1 MKGDRVFVFIEP
13 ITESGWYH
21 GVRKPSSL
29 AKGEGFLFSQ
39 DAENGAQLRS
49 RLARRPQRTPE
60 GTPPALVSPAALL
73 SAILSILCADICRRE
88 ASIMTRMIR
97 IFDTTLRDGEQ
108 SPGASMNVEEKIMI
122 AKQLARLN
130 VDIIEAGFAY
140 SSPGDFEAVRRIAN
154 EVEGP
159 TICSLA
165 RARPEDI
172 DRAWDALKGAPK
184 VRIHTFLSTSDIH
197 LKHQFRMTREEALKR
212 AVDMVQRARGFVEDV
227 EFSPMDASR
236 SDPSYLCDVV
246 QAVIDAGAGTVN
258 IPDTV
263 GYTTPQEFGR
273 LIRTIRERVKNIDRA
288 VISVHCHNDLGL
300 AVANA
305 LAAVA
310 EGAGQVECTING
322 IGERAGNASLE
333 EVVMGLRTRKDS
345 YGADTAIIT
354 EEISKT
360 SRLVSKITGMVVQ
373 PNKAIVGA
381 NAFAHTSG
389 IHQDGLLK
397 EKSTYEIMRP
407 ESIGL
412 TQSKMV
418 MGKLSGRHAFRQRL
432 EELGYKLTE
441 TEINHAFERFK
452 RLADHKKE
460 IYEEDLEVI
469 VSEEMAK
476 IDQQFVLT
484 SLMVESGTG
493 KVPTAMV
500 ELEMTG
506 RSAKQSGTGD
516 GPVDAVYRTIAAMTQ
531 TKSRL
536 LSYSVKAI
544 TGGTDAQGEV
554 AVRLEENG
562 KTVTGHGADTDII
575 VASAQA
581 YLSGLNKLAYWA
593 SKNRIYPET
602 SA

>member
-1 MKGDRVFVFIEP
+1 MLKMAPNCVLG
-13 ITESGWYH
+13 SQ
-21 GVRKPSSL
+21 GVLNVP
-29 AKGEGFLFSQ
+29 
-39 DAENGAQLRS
+39 
-49 RLARRPQRTPE
+49 PE

-593 SKNRIYPET
+593 STNRIYPET